1 MRSHAFFTNSVTAN
15 TTPPVDLLDIP
26 SRTERPRSMRCQPR
40 SGRVQPR
47 SFQSRRDLP
56 CSDAQRRARN
66 HFLPCPRLLSPQSRQ
81 APSSKRDHRSSTSRR
96 DPRVRN
102 QALGSRQP
110 RLPTAPTRNLLELP
124 AHELPSPHPLRSTT
138 LQSSRARTSLRIQH
152 PVAPSGSQP
161 SRPLQRNQAASQDL
175 SSTYQRSKPVNH
187 HLPPRASTSFP
198 RREGLF
204 SVPVSRRLRPTL
216 RSSTPFLFTAPI
228 SSPILLFLQ
237 PISTHRKAFPVGIT
251 TDVKL
256 RARQSQLNFS
266 TRNDR
271 CLGRSQQGSDA

>member
-124 AHELPSPHPLRSTT
+124 AHELPSPHCLALHHASVLGCTNEPSHSASCRPSAS
-138 LQSSRARTSLRIQH
+138 QSS
-152 PVAPSGSQP
+152 P
-161 SRPLQRNQAASQDL
+161 PLQRGQAARQDL
-175 SSTYQRSKPVNH
+175 S
-187 HLPPRASTSFP
+187 RA
-198 RREGLF
+198 
-204 SVPVSRRLRPTL
+204 
-216 RSSTPFLFTAPI
+216 
-228 SSPILLFLQ
+228 
-237 PISTHRKAFPVGIT
+237 HR
-251 TDVKL
+251 
-256 RARQSQLNFS
+256 
-266 TRNDR
+266 
-271 CLGRSQQGSDA
+271 